1 MNIASGLSSLHPSGP
16 WCRCLWGGPAQDRR
30 HHLDN
35 DVIISFLWVTP
46 GHMSVTS
53 PQIEIRCCS
62 TSLLALDLDLMS
74 FVPSQVN
81 S

>member
-35 DVIISFLWVTP
+35 DVIISVLWVTP

-53 PQIEIRCCS
+53 PQIEFA
-62 TSLLALDLDLMS
+62 LLALDLDLMS